1 MSHWSEPLSYLPDQ
15 AEGPW
20 SMFLAQINQAVPYLG
35 PLAYWAETLR
45 RPRRVFVVDVPIHMD
60 DGTIA
65 HFDGYRIHHNTA
77 RGPAKGGVRYHPEV
91 NLSEVMALAG
101 WMSIKN
107 AAVGLPYGG
116 GKGGI
121 RVDPARLSP
130 AELERLTRRYT
141 AEISMLIGPNRDV
154 LAPDMG
160 TGPQEMAW
168 MMDTYSMGVGVT
180 SPGVVT
186 GKPNALGGSLGR
198 QEATGRGVFAAAQ
211 LAAAQIG
218 LEIKGARVVIQG
230 FGNVGSVAAREFT
243 KALARV
249 VAIADVSGAI
259 YCESGIEPLDLMAW
273 VREYGGVRGYPKAQA
288 LDPDQIFTVPS
299 DIAVPAALEAQIHSG
314 NAWQIPAKLIVEGA
328 NGPTTPE
335 ADEILAERGVLVVP
349 DVIANAGGV
358 TGSYLEWVQD
368 FNSYFWEEEEV
379 HAKISAVLLR
389 ALRNCFAVAEERK
402 VTLRQAAFIIGCTR
416 ILEAM
421 ELRGLYP

>member
-1 MSHWSEPLSYLPDQ
+1 MSQWSEPLSYLPDQ
-15 AEGPW
+15 SNGPW
-20 SMFLAQINQAVPYLG
+20 NIFLAQVDQVVPQLG

-45 RPRRVFVVDVPIHMD
+45 RPRRVFIVDVPIHMD
-60 DGTIA
+60 DGTVA

-77 RGPAKGGVRYHPEV
+77 RGPAKGGVRYNPGV
-91 NLSEVMALAG
+91 NLNEVMALSG

-121 RVDPARLSP
+121 KVDPAQLSP
-130 AELERLTRRYT
+130 SELERLTRRYT
-141 AEISMLIGPNRDV
+141 SEISMLIGPNRDV

-186 GKPNALGGSLGR
+186 GKPIALGGSLGR

-211 LAAAQIG
+211 LAAKRMG
-218 LEIKGARVVIQG
+218 LEIPGSRVTIQG
-230 FGNVGSVAAREFT
+230 FGNVGSVAAREFS
-243 KALARV
+243 KAGARI
-249 VAIADVSGAI
+249 VAIADVSGAL
-259 YCESGIEPLDLMAW
+259 YSESGLDPLDLMAW
-273 VREYGGVRGYPKAQA
+273 VREYGGVRGYPKAQP
-288 LDPDQIFTVPS
+288 LDPEQIFNVPS
-299 DIAVPAALEAQIHSG
+299 DIAVPAALEGQINSG

-328 NGPTTPE
+328 NGPTTPQ
-335 ADEILAERGVLVVP
+335 ADEILAERGILVVP

-368 FNSYFWEEEEV
+368 FSSYFWEEEEI
-379 HAKISAVLLR
+379 HAKISSVLLK
-389 ALRNCFAVAEERK
+389 ALQACFSVAEERK